1 MISEQEQF
9 KSIFAIDP
17 KLFGRYAYEGLQSDD
32 ISLQSYVSVK
42 NVKQQVYLP
51 HTAGRYQT
59 KKFRKVT
66 CPIVERLVNQL
77 MRKGRN
83 SGKKQMAVRIVRGA
97 LDIIALL
104 TGENPVKVVIDA
116 ISNAGAREDS
126 TRIGSG
132 GVVKRQAIDVSP
144 LRRVNQGIMLIVQ
157 GAREATFRNI
167 KSMSECLADE
177 IMNAAKGNPNSYA
190 MKKKEEVER
199 VAKGNR

>member
-1 MISEQEQF
+1 
-9 KSIFAIDP
+9 
-17 KLFGRYAYEGLQSDD
+17 
-32 ISLQSYVSVK
+32 
-42 NVKQQVYLP
+42 
-51 HTAGRYQT
+51 
-59 KKFRKVT
+59 
-66 CPIVERLVNQL
+66 

-83 SGKKQMAVRIVRGA
+83 AGKKQHAVRIVRGA

-144 LRRVNQGIMLIVQ
+144 LRRVNQALLLIVQ
-157 GAREATFRNI
+157 GAREASFRNI

-177 IMNAAKGNPNSYA
+177 LMNCAKANANSYA
-190 MKKKEEVER
+190 MKKKEELER
-199 VAKGNR
+199 IAKGNR